1 MREPEAFNLGD
12 EYQAVP
18 IAEGWGDT
26 DWRAGVLLS
35 GGDARG
41 DRPAKSLYPQ
51 IFSSEEEALNFARHE
66 VEAQVSQLGRALTP
80 FACLARRRDPVLC
93 RRFTSSRA
101 A

>member
-1 MREPEAFNLGD
+1 MREIEAFSLGD

-51 IFSSEEEALNFARHE
+51 IFSSEEEALDFARHE
-66 VEAQVSQLGRALTP
+66 VEAQVSHLGGL
-80 FACLARRRDPVLC
+80 
-93 RRFTSSRA
+93 
-101 A
+101 

>member
-1 MREPEAFNLGD
+1 MRETEAFNLGD

-51 IFSSEEEALNFARHE
+51 LFSSEEEALSFARHE
-66 VEAQVSQLGRALTP
+66 VEAQVSQLGGL
-80 FACLARRRDPVLC
+80 
-93 RRFTSSRA
+93 
-101 A
+101 

>member
-1 MREPEAFNLGD
+1 MRTAESYNLG

-18 IAEGWGDT
+18 IAEIWGDT

-51 IFSSEEEALNFARHE
+51 LFASKEAALAYARGE
-66 VEAQVSQLGRALTP
+66 CERQATQLSNG
-80 FACLARRRDPVLC
+80 
-93 RRFTSSRA
+93 
-101 A
+101 

>member
-1 MREPEAFNLGD
+1 MRTAETISLG

-35 GGDARG
+35 GGDDARG

-51 IFSSEEEALNFARHE
+51 LFASEEAALDYARHE
-66 VEAQVSQLGRALTP
+66 CERQATQLSTY
-80 FACLARRRDPVLC
+80 
-93 RRFTSSRA
+93 
-101 A
+101 

>member
-1 MREPEAFNLGD
+1 MRTAESYALG

-41 DRPAKSLYPQ
+41 DRPAKSLFPQ
-51 IFSSEEEALNFARHE
+51 LFASQEAALEYAREECERRA
-66 VEAQVSQLGRALTP
+66 SQLSTW
-80 FACLARRRDPVLC
+80 
-93 RRFTSSRA
+93 
-101 A
+101 

>member
-1 MREPEAFNLGD
+1 MRETEAFNLG

-35 GGDARG
+35 GGDPRG

-51 IFSSEEEALNFARHE
+51 LFSSQEEALRFARQECE
-66 VEAQVSQLGRALTP
+66 VQVSQLGGL
-80 FACLARRRDPVLC
+80 
-93 RRFTSSRA
+93 
-101 A
+101 